1 MRRVRVLGLLS
12 RLSHARADQPM
23 TLNAKLSRL
32 VLLLLLLPVLSG
44 CGWFKAKKDPVE
56 TLPVD
61 QLYEKARQSL
71 DYGNF
76 ARAGHMYQ
84 RLIARFPFG
93 PEAEQ
98 SQLDLAYAQYKNDKP
113 EDATSTINRFIRTY
127 PTHKHIDYAYYL
139 KALVNFKKE
148 SILMERIARLDMTSR
163 AQDGTRQS
171 FNDFSDL
178 IRRYPSS
185 RYAPDARQRMIHLRN
200 LMAKHEVGVGMY
212 YLRRGAYVA
221 AAKRGQFVI
230 ESFPQSAYTNDAL
243 AILAESYHRMGE
255 DKLSEDAKR
264 ILVAND
270 PKHPWLTGSWLH
282 QKSWW
287 RRLNPFSGDY

>member
-1 MRRVRVLGLLS
+1 
-12 RLSHARADQPM
+12 M

-127 PTHKHIDYAYYL
+127 QTHKHIDYAYYL

>member
-1 MRRVRVLGLLS
+1 
-12 RLSHARADQPM
+12 M